1 MAFLAAH
8 TALVPSLVAETFGRT
23 SIEAQAMGCPVIVS
37 DMGALPETI
46 VAAEGDESN
55 FTGYLVPPGDVAAL
69 ADRIKTALALTP
81 EERTEIGTRARTRVG
96 KKFDL
101 AQMQMRTL
109 AVYDELLG
117 TGLAELFE
125 HPPLYDAGS
134 GTEGGA

>member
-1 MAFLAAH
+1 
-8 TALVPSLVAETFGRT
+8 V
-23 SIEAQAMGCPVIVS
+23 
-37 DMGALPETI
+37 
-46 VAAEGDESN
+46 
-55 FTGYLVPPGDVAAL
+55 L

-134 GTEGGA
+134 GAEGGA